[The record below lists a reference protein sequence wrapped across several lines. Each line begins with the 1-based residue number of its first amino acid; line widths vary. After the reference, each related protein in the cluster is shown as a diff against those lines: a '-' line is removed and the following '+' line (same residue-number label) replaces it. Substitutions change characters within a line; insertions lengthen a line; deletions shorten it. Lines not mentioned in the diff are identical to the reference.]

1 MRVLRFIVDGQIV
14 SQDPTCDFSDLVPGS
29 IGYLQA
35 EFVFSSEWKG
45 CVKAASFYSASGRE
59 CGAEILKD
67 GKTCVIP
74 AAALAK
80 RMFKVQVT
88 GKREGLK
95 ITTNKVAVSQNGGK
109 T

>member
-1 MRVLRFIVDGQIV
+1 MRVLRFIVDGQII
-14 SQDPTCDFSDLVPGS
+14 SQDPTCDFSNLVPNTL
-29 IGYLQA
+29 GYLQA
-35 EFVFSSEWKG
+35 EFSFSSEWKG
-45 CVKAASFYSASGRE
+45 CVKAVSFYLASGRE

-74 AAALAK
+74 AGALA
-80 RMFKVQVT
+80 RRIFKVQVV
-88 GKREGLK
+88 GKKEGLR